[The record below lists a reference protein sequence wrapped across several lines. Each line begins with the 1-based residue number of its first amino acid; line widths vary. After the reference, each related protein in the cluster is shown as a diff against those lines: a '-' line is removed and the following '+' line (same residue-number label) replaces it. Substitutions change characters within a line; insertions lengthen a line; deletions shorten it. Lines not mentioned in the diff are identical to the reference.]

1 MRTVTAM
8 RLFVDDNITRLS
20 ADIIPE
26 LMLRA
31 NENAQARL
39 PVLMQKKKELESSI
53 AALRTE
59 ARNIVVKARYPQLR
73 ESRAADRAL
82 LEQESNKLLHP
93 KSNLDA
99 LARAS
104 QNPGRRGR
112 PREWSSAFTS
122 KLPCVIT
129 AKIYC
134 IVFGSWWI

>member
-1 MRTVTAM
+1 MRTVAAI

-39 PVLMQKKKELESSI
+39 PVLMQKKRELESSI
-53 AALRTE
+53 AALRRE
-59 ARNIVVKARYPQLR
+59 ARDVVKARYPQLR

-82 LEQESNKLLHP
+82 LEQESNKLLHA

-122 KLPCVIT
+122 KLPCMIT